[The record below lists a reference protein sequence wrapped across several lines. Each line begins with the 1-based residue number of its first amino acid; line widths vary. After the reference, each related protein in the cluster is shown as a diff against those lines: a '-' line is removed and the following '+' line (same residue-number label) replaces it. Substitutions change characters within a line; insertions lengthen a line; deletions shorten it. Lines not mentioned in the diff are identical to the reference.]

1 MSGFKCTRDVGN
13 VAGSLIKVL
22 KKSLIMCLGNEL
34 RMDDGAG
41 LVFCRKLK
49 ERNIGITKIIF
60 AYTFPLAYVDKIRD
74 SKVKDLVIV
83 DAIYGCKEPGEILFT
98 KLDPLMIIE
107 PELVSTHN
115 IPLKLV
121 IDYIRSECGDLN
133 IYLLG
138 FQVRNVD
145 FGLELSPELTKA
157 INNLINELRRVK

>member
-1 MSGFKCTRDVGN
+1 MNELKCTRNVSN
-13 VAGSLIKVL
+13 VAKSLIKVL

-34 RMDDGAG
+34 RRDDGAG
-41 LVFCRKLK
+41 LVFCRKLR
-49 ERNIGITKIIF
+49 ESNIGITNMIF

-121 IDYIRSECGDLN
+121 IDYLRSECGDIN